1 MIRADK
7 SVNRIFLSD
16 FNTSAPLLAN
26 TTNPGDH
33 RPHDPTKPPKPRP
46 PKLKMFATP
55 KHRIIASGLL
65 GGSLAAIIA
74 FFTLMP
80 YVFTDNYDERRYETE
95 MSSRRRLLA

>member
-1 MIRADK
+1 
-7 SVNRIFLSD
+7 
-16 FNTSAPLLAN
+16 
-26 TTNPGDH
+26 
-33 RPHDPTKPPKPRP
+33 
-46 PKLKMFATP
+46 MFATP